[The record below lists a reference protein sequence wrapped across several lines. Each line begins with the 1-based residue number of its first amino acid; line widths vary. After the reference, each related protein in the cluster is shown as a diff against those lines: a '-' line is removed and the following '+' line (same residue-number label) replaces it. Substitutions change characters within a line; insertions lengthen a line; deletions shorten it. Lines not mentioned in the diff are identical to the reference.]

1 MFSSS
6 MFIMMVL
13 ASVLNGSEGFA
24 ATKTAKSGGFGAKKV
39 DPMAPHRLDNSLET
53 MKLVEFIN
61 NAGGKCNE
69 KAKIASVK
77 NAMRGLV
84 CTKDIKKGETICSLP
99 SSIALA
105 LSDPNAEDVDVVE
118 AAGNYLDWYL
128 NNAERMEYFEPYL
141 SSLPTDG
148 GDEFS
153 PTPDYFS
160 MEEIA
165 ELEFPKMIEKTMS
178 RIEKISEVAKA
189 KGVSEED
196 LRYYAW
202 LTSSR
207 SFNIRLSIEDEGAK
221 AKSVRVLVPFFDM
234 INHSPSSNAEFD
246 ILDPELDD
254 STFVIRAKRN
264 IREGQEVTIGYGSGG
279 FSSLDLFGEYGFV
292 DPLDKME
299 SDEKNVKKG
308 PLQRKPVTP
317 DERMMAK
324 EEERM
329 KGNWDGWQTTLEDD
343 VKEFIDCE
351 PGSTRARILEFRV
364 KLKRAGG
371 WEGAGE

>member
-1 MFSSS
+1 M
-6 MFIMMVL
+6 
-13 ASVLNGSEGFA
+13 
-24 ATKTAKSGGFGAKKV
+24 
-39 DPMAPHRLDNSLET
+39 
-53 MKLVEFIN
+53 
-61 NAGGKCNE
+61 
-69 KAKIASVK
+69 
-77 NAMRGLV
+77 
-84 CTKDIKKGETICSLP
+84 
-99 SSIALA
+99 
-105 LSDPNAEDVDVVE
+105 E

-246 ILDPELDD
+246 ILDPELGETRPTFFTIRFACTRSPYYNPPLDD